1 MMFFTLISA
10 NICVTIIII
19 ECFLQFIRACGFC
32 GRQPTTVFG
41 AWCITFKQNH
51 TGLLLLYHRTAP
63 ATARAVAS
71 PPPRSKASNGS
82 SNGLE
87 LRKESTSA
95 VVLWCAMVWSTMHS
109 TTGCCLAII
118 DLNVLALF
126 FFLSFAPHL
135 AIEITTY
142 FALECVCMQLANF
155 YCLAQ

>member
-1 MMFFTLISA
+1 MFFTLISA

-19 ECFLQFIRACGFC
+19 ECSFELV
-32 GRQPTTVFG
+32 VF
-41 AWCITFKQNH
+41 
-51 TGLLLLYHRTAP
+51 
-63 ATARAVAS
+63 AVAS
-71 PPPRSKASNGS
+71 LLQYSVPGALPSNRTILVYYFSTIQRPRPLRAPSPPPPHSKASNGS

-95 VVLWCAMVWSTMHS
+95 VVLWCAMVWSAMHS

-118 DLNVLALF
+118 DLNVLAL

-142 FALECVCMQLANF
+142 FALECVCM
-155 YCLAQ
+155 